1 MGQNVDGYQVR
12 RVKSACPPVRP
23 PVDDAANVACD
34 GYDAANVA
42 GDVYDDTDD
51 SDCGSQVT
59 AMMTTMKMS
68 FMTTMTIVMMT
79 MAMMTILGRR
89 IGTDDDHG
97 DHSDA

>member
-23 PVDDAANVACD
+23 PVDDAANVAGD
-34 GYDAANVA
+34 G
-42 GDVYDDTDD
+42 YDDTDD